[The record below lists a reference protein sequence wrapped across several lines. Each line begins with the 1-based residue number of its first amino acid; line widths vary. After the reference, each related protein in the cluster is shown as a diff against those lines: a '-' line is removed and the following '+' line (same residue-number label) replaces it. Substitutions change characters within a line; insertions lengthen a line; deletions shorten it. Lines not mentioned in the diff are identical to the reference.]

1 MKGKIAIS
9 LSALVLTGIS
19 GAQVVLPNNPT
30 GDLYTNAG
38 GSNLGQAVGTSGF
51 FYNNVRN
58 GGSVGINTQIPRNGT
73 GSAYFKSE
81 DSSDKADFEFLALG
95 TNVGG
100 NYFAAG
106 SIGKLGDLEALSY
119 SWYRKGTST
128 TTANFQPAL
137 RILVDADGDLNTIT
151 DRGGIVFEI
160 AYNGAATA
168 VTDTWVNE
176 DIFAYNSGAGAN
188 MWTFGAGMSF
198 AENGYGVKLSDWQSG
213 LNKIDGNTAVL
224 GFSMGVGSGWA
235 NGFEGAVDDLSF
247 KFAGQNAQTFNFEA
261 VPEPGTMAA
270 LFAGLAGVAAR
281 RKRSKK

>member
-9 LSALVLTGIS
+9 LSAIILTGVAS
-19 GAQVVLPNNPT
+19 AQIVTPNNPS
-30 GDLYTNAG
+30 GDYFSNAG
-38 GSNLGQAVGTSGF
+38 SSNQGQAVGTSGF

-58 GGSVGINTQIPRNGT
+58 GGTVGINTEIARNGN

-81 DSSDKADFEFLALG
+81 DGSDKADFEFLAQG
-95 TNVGG
+95 TNFAG
-100 NYFAAG
+100 NFFAAG
-106 SIGKLGDLEALSY
+106 SLGKLGDLEALSY

-137 RILVDADGDLNTIT
+137 RILVDADGNVATT
-151 DRGGIVFEI
+151 GDRGGLVFEI
-160 AYNGAATA
+160 AYNGSATA
-168 VTDTWVNE
+168 ATDTWVSE
-176 DIFAYNSGAGAN
+176 DIFGYNSGAGAN
-188 MWTFGAGMSF
+188 MWTFGAGMST
-198 AENGYGVKLSDWQSG
+198 AQEGYGVKISDWQAG
-213 LNKIDGNTAVL
+213 LNTISANSVVL

-270 LFAGLAGVAAR
+270 LFAGLAGIAAR

>member
-1 MKGKIAIS
+1 MKGKIAIT
-9 LSALVLTGIS
+9 LSAFAFAGLAS
-19 GAQVVLPNNPT
+19 AQVVLPNNPT
-30 GDLYTNAG
+30 GDFYTNAG
-38 GSNLGQAVGTSGF
+38 GSNQGQAVGTSGF
-51 FYNNVRN
+51 YYNNVRN
-58 GGSVGINTQIPRNGT
+58 GGTVGINAQIPRNGT

-81 DSSDKADFEFLALG
+81 DGADKADFEFLALG

-100 NYFAAG
+100 NFFAGG
-106 SIGKLGDLEALSY
+106 SLGKLGDLEALSY

-128 TTANFQPAL
+128 TTANFQPVV

-151 DRGGIVFEI
+151 DRGGLVFEI

-176 DIFAYNSGAGAN
+176 DIFGYNSGAGAN
-188 MWTFGAGMSF
+188 MWTFGAGMTF
-198 AENGYGVKLSDWQSG
+198 AQEGYGVKLSEWQAGKATIGANSQ
-213 LNKIDGNTAVL
+213 IL

-270 LFAGLAGVAAR
+270 LFAGLAGVVAR
-281 RKRSKK
+281 RKRAKK